1 MLLCWMID
9 SLGICCVAGWLFVV
23 HSLSLCF
30 PALASGVFGF
40 CVFCIYLIQCTCPSY
55 FLFCFHSP
63 PAQHSTKPSLLPKKS
78 PLPNLKSL
86 QNPLPIPARLL
97 NQTPL
102 PPMLQIHAP
111 SLILPLYMRH
121 IDRNENISLL
131 PLQPNERQQNRHE
144 IRLVGAALLFGA
156 GRRGCDEVVDGGVG
170 PSNHVC

>member
-9 SLGICCVAGWLFVV
+9 SLGICLCGGLVGWL
-23 HSLSLCF
+23 LSIILVDF

-40 CVFCIYLIQCTCPSY
+40 ASSVPTYLIHCICPCYFPSCFSTCPAEH
-55 FLFCFHSP
+55 FLL
-63 PAQHSTKPSLLPKKS
+63 LLPKKP

-102 PPMLQIHAP
+102 PPMLQIYAP
-111 SLILPLYMRH
+111 SFIFAGNMRH

-131 PLQPNERQQNRHE
+131 PLQPNQRQQNRHE

-170 PSNHVC
+170 TV